1 MFRLCMKK
9 DSRCWLGEEK
19 KRKRKREPS
28 SGEDNIWHG
37 RSLFPRHVFSGF
49 LFVSE
54 GIRRAV
60 GELSEGNTDINLPQ
74 HTGGIEASQSSALR
88 TWSVISQEL
97 RDAVLE
103 MQCPLHYTCMGNS

>member
-1 MFRLCMKK
+1 M
-9 DSRCWLGEEK
+9 
-19 KRKRKREPS
+19 
-28 SGEDNIWHG
+28 GEDNIWHG

-49 LFVSE
+49 LFVSG
-54 GIRRAV
+54 GISRAV

-74 HTGGIEASQSSALR
+74 HTGGIEAYQSSALR
-88 TWSVISQEL
+88 TSSVISQEL